1 VGGSQKMPSTNA
13 RCGLWLVG
21 FGDRQLHHY

>member
-13 RCGLWLVG
+13 RCRFSIVG
-21 FGDRQLHHY
+21 FGDGQLHS

>member
-13 RCGLWLVG
+13 RCS
-21 FGDRQLHHY
+21 FSIAETDDRQLHS

>member
-13 RCGLWLVG
+13 RCGFSIV
-21 FGDRQLHHY
+21 FQGDRHLRR

>member
-13 RCGLWLVG
+13 RCGFSIVG
-21 FGDRQLHHY
+21 FGDLQLHS

>member
-13 RCGLWLVG
+13 RCRFLIVG
-21 FGDRQLHHY
+21 FGDRQLHS

>member
-13 RCGLWLVG
+13 WCGFSIVG
-21 FGDRQLHHY
+21 SGDRQLHS

>member
-13 RCGLWLVG
+13 RCGFSIIG
-21 FGDRQLHHY
+21 FGDRHLRR

>member
-13 RCGLWLVG
+13 RCGFSLVG
-21 FGDRQLHHY
+21 FGDRQ

>member
-13 RCGLWLVG
+13 RCGFSIIG
-21 FGDRQLHHY
+21 FGDRQLHS